1 MLVALDICNGGGYQ
15 KFLFSPKPRGVAG
28 RAKGGNGL
36 VSEGGRSKVLSRENS
51 KREVLRST

>member
-36 VSEGGRSKVLSRENS
+36 VSEGGRSNSLSLSEQR
-51 KREVLRST
+51 KQ